1 VARGGFFVGHFGAG
15 LLSGRRP
22 KEPVLAGRAGRGDAT
37 TTIGRLP
44 RRGGGVKK
52 RAPEQDP

>member
-22 KEPVLAGRAGRGDAT
+22 KEPVLAGRGDAT

-52 RAPEQDP
+52 RALEQDP